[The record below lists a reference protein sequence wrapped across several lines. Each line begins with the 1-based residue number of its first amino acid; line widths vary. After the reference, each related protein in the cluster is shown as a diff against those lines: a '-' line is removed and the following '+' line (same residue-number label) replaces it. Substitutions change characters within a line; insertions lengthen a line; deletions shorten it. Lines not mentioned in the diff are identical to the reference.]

1 MNSEPSTVRAIV
13 REINQ
18 ADALVEIEQGG
29 CGRCHEPGGC
39 GGQQLT
45 QMFCSTPKTYRV
57 ANEIGAG
64 VGDRVTGRGGR
75 KAQDT
80 TAGDGERAGEGKI
93 GCQLVARRVE
103 AVRPQIALHG
113 GHRDGDQQAQQAEDD
128 HELDERESLVVA
140 SPEHVC
146 LRCSGTAY
154 NCDNRLQQRACRPPG
169 TPTCCL
175 VSV

>member
-64 VGDRVTGRGGR
+64 VGDRVTVEIAAGSVRRSANLAYVLPLTATIAGAVLGMFLGDDPGAMLGAVAGLSLAFLHVR
-75 KAQDT
+75 RRAAADT
-80 TAGDGERAGEGKI
+80 GISAI
-93 GCQLVARRVE
+93 
-103 AVRPQIALHG
+103 RPQIIS
-113 GHRDGDQQAQQAEDD
+113 R
-128 HELDERESLVVA
+128 S
-140 SPEHVC
+140 S
-146 LRCSGTAY
+146 
-154 NCDNRLQQRACRPPG
+154 
-169 TPTCCL
+169 
-175 VSV
+175 